1 MGLAALPWNLG
12 VGEGEPALPIER
24 GPLPRVEGVPE
35 LSDQV
40 VLAGQAE
47 DSLLIHAVLPDEL
60 GALLHQD
67 GHLVLPQFLLVGHG
81 LCQVL
86 PEHRWGQ
93 GMRSELSSG

>member
-1 MGLAALPWNLG
+1 M
-12 VGEGEPALPIER
+12 GEGEPALPIER
-24 GPLPRVEGVPE
+24 GPLPGVEGVPE